1 MYDYLI
7 KGGTIVDGLGGQPYT
22 GDIAVQNGKIADL
35 GHVSGEAKEVIDAD
49 GAYVTPGWVD
59 VHTHYDGQV
68 SWDDTIDPSFSHGV
82 TSIVMG
88 NCGVGFAPCPPGH
101 EKQMIELMEGVEDI
115 PGTALYEGIEWGN
128 WETFGEFID
137 YLGTKAYT
145 LDVGTQVPHS
155 AVRYY
160 VMGERA
166 LKHEDASAEDLAAM
180 ANIVADG
187 IRAGAVGFSTSR
199 TAGHRSV
206 LGDAIPGTYAEKD
219 ELIAIASAMGKGVFQ
234 AVPAGVVGDAV
245 AEKWTTEQE
254 VELFTEVA
262 RASGRPCTFTLAQ
275 NGNRPD
281 QWRNCLDLVEQAN
294 AEGVSITPQIATRPI
309 GFVTS
314 LKSYHMFQR
323 RETYLKLSELPFD
336 KMIAELHK
344 SEVKAAILADKDVP
358 PDQPG
363 VMANLYAGL
372 GMMAPAMF
380 PINLPINYEPEPGGN
395 IAALAAAAGKE
406 VNDFM
411 YDFLISEGGERFA
424 ILLGANFVDGSF
436 SVMEDMIVHPN
447 TTIGLSD
454 AGAHVNLI
462 FDAVG
467 PTYQLVHW
475 VRDRVRGPKM
485 PIELIVRKQTKTN
498 ADLFGLTDRGSL
510 EIGKK
515 ADINVFDLD
524 RLGLG
529 RLEVHSDLP
538 AGGNRILQSAT
549 GYLNTFVAGVKTREN
564 DEDTGARPGR
574 VIRA

>member
-1 MYDYLI
+1 MYDFLI
-7 KGGTIVDGLGGQPYT
+7 KGATIVDGLAGQPYT
-22 GDIAVQNGKIADL
+22 SDIAIKDGKIAEL
-35 GHVSGEAKEVIDAD
+35 GQIGGGAKEVVDAD
-49 GAYVTPGWVD
+49 GAYATPGWID

-88 NCGVGFAPCPPGH
+88 NCGVGFAPCSPGH

-128 WETFGEFID
+128 WETFSEFID
-137 YLGTKAYT
+137 YLGTKQYT

-166 LKHEDASAEDLAAM
+166 LKHEDATSSDLADM
-180 ANIVADG
+180 ANLVADG
-187 IRAGAVGFSTSR
+187 MQAGALGFSTSR

-206 LGDAIPGTYAEKD
+206 LGNEIPGTYAEKE
-219 ELIAIASAMGKGVFQ
+219 ELIAIASAMGKGVLQ
-234 AVPAGVVGDAV
+234 AVPAGVVGDIV

-254 VELFTEVA
+254 VQLFTEVA

-281 QWRNCLDLVEQAN
+281 QWRNCLDLVEQAI
-294 AEGVSITPQIATRPI
+294 AQGVSITPQIATRPI

-323 RETYLKLSELPFD
+323 RETYLKLSKLPFD
-336 KMIAELHK
+336 EMLVELRK
-344 SEVKAAILADKDVP
+344 PEVKATILADKDLP
-358 PDQPG
+358 PDQAG

-395 IAALAAAAGKE
+395 MAALATAAGQDI
-406 VNDFM
+406 NDFM
-411 YDFLISEGGERFA
+411 YDFLISENGERFA

-436 SVMEDMIVHPN
+436 SVMEDMIKHPN

-485 PIELIVRKQTKTN
+485 PIELIVHKQTKTN
-498 ADLFGLTDRGSL
+498 ADLFGLADRGSI
-510 EIGKK
+510 EVGKK
-515 ADINVFDLD
+515 ADINVFDLNSLE
-524 RLGLG
+524 LGK
-529 RLEVHSDLP
+529 LEVHSDLP
-538 AGGNRILQSAT
+538 AGGNRILQSAS

-564 DEDTGARPGR
+564 DEDMRARPGR
-574 VIRA
+574 VIRG